1 MTIVN
6 DDKENNGFTPIEPD
20 EKQKAAYWGNQKG
33 AYWGNNA
40 DADGISELKDRQGNG
55 VADFNELQQQSAQVQ
70 QGAEQP
76 TQNKSYLG
84 DPEELINQIYTPAP
98 KPYFDTEAADYKKRA
113 AKLNALGQG
122 LSGVADIIS
131 LARGGQVNAP
141 VQNNKVPAYINSY
154 WNQRNDYLRR
164 MDDWNNRDAANKS
177 LAARV
182 ALNQY
187 NTDRNY
193 GLAAGRAANDDK
205 WKQLQ
210 YLQKE
215 GYNQWLKDKHTQ
227 DSEESRRR
235 WEVEMDWKMKL
246 PYINAALAKDK
257 MWWKVQY
264 DNDKKIYTLLDEN
277 GVARHQLAGDG
288 DIQKLYSL
296 IVDDPKMAQTIS
308 GRMKQLKS
316 QFGEGVNMNHMK
328 VIVSEFWDKVPNAA
342 QYLNRGQKRQ
352 PVTQGDIDNIQGYS
366 ARPFEYPIVNM
377 PESQTQPSAE
387 DWSQYEL
394 Q

>member
-1 MTIVN
+1 MAVVN
-6 DDKENNGFTPIEPD
+6 DEDKNNGFTPIEP
-20 EKQKAAYWGNQKG
+20 EEQQKAAYWGNQKG
-33 AYWGNNA
+33 AYWGESA
-40 DADGISELKDRQGNG
+40 DADGVSELKARQGNG
-55 VADFNELQQQSAQVQ
+55 VADFNDLPPQSTQAQQV
-70 QGAEQP
+70 AEQP
-76 TQNKSYLG
+76 TQNKSFLG
-84 DPEELINQIYTPAP
+84 DPEELIKQIYTPAP
-98 KPYFDTEAADYKKRA
+98 KPQFDTESADYKKRA

-131 LARGGQVNAP
+131 LARGGEVNAP

-154 WNQRNDYLRR
+154 WNQRQDYLNKL
-164 MDDWNNRDAANKS
+164 DDWGARDAANKS
-177 LAARV
+177 LAARI

-193 GLAAGRAANDDK
+193 GMAKDRAANDDK

-210 YLQKE
+210 FLQKE
-215 GYNQWLKDKHTQ
+215 GYNQWLKDKHAQ
-227 DSEESRRR
+227 DSEESRKR

-257 MWWKVQY
+257 MWWRLQY
-264 DNDKKIYTLLDEN
+264 DDDKKAYTLLDEN
-277 GVARHQLAGDG
+277 GVARHRLVGDG

-342 QYLNRGQKRQ
+342 KYLNRGQEQQ
-352 PVTQGDIDNIQGYS
+352 PITQGDIDNIQGYS
-366 ARPFEYPIVNM
+366 TRPPEYPIGNT
-377 PESQTQPSAE
+377 PPAQAPQTE